1 MRTTIRK
8 HTIQCGWARYN
19 VEFLFRNF
27 LFPFLCILGSG
38 GFIFIL
44 PALMIYC
51 FSSLLCVLESAELE
65 SGARRKQEWNFSSFA
80 KKKRRT
86 FVESLLCMWRRMM
99 TARRTWSEEDSGL
112 PFFCVHLI
120 YLLLL
125 YLWMPLVINFR
136 VINHAKSLFF
146 LTEPRPGARSRVC
159 LMAGWVL
166 RVGTGNNVVRHVNI
180 SP

>member
-27 LFPFLCILGSG
+27 LFPFFMHSWLWRVY
-38 GFIFIL
+38 
-44 PALMIYC
+44 IYFTC
-51 FSSLLCVLESAELE
+51 SHDLLLFKFVVCAGV
-65 SGARRKQEWNFSSFA
+65 SGARERSEKKTRMKFLVVCE
-80 KKKRRT
+80 KKRRT